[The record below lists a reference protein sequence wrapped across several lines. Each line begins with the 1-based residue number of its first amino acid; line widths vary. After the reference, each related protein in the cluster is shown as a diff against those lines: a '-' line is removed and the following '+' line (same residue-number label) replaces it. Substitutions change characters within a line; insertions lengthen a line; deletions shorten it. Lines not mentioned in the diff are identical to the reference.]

1 MESTKSLKNIRWLAA
16 RLGLSVSTIKRYRT
30 QKDQRLLPPAIHINK
45 TIRYDEDLV
54 DQWIKEQQLKTNQSG
69 E

>member
-30 QKDQRLLPPAIHINK
+30 QKDQCLLPPAIHINK
-45 TIRYDEDLV
+45 AIRYDEDLV